1 MSRWNPTTAQRD
13 SLLALFAEAGDNA
26 AQAAQ
31 LLDKMLNAWPA
42 GRELADEIR
51 ALEHEGDRI
60 THDLLSQLER
70 SFVLP
75 FDREDAHRLVS
86 AIDDVL
92 DYIDEA
98 AEHLVIYKVGAPME
112 HAITLAGLIRDA
124 TRELAAETR
133 LLAHPK
139 RLGSGAKRIDEL
151 EHEADR
157 TLRSALASLFE
168 RETDPLVV
176 LRWKDILTRLENAI
190 DSCNHAAR
198 KLESVR
204 IKNGL

>member
-1 MSRWNPTTAQRD
+1 M
-13 SLLALFAEAGDNA
+13 
-26 AQAAQ
+26 
-31 LLDKMLNAWPA
+31 A
-42 GRELADEIR
+42 GRPRPADQIR
-51 ALEHEGDRI
+51 VLEHDGDRI

-75 FDREDAHRLVS
+75 FDREDGHRLVS
-86 AIDDVL
+86 AIDDLL

-112 HAITLAGLIRDA
+112 HAVTLAGLIRDA

-133 LLAHPK
+133 LLAHPE

-176 LRWKDILTRLENAI
+176 FALEGHP
-190 DSCNHAAR
+190 HAAR
-198 KLESVR
+198 ERDRQLQPRRQDAGEHPDQERPLARGLSLECVLFRRRASTEVVT
-204 IKNGL
+204 